1 MIRKVCEKMTGNMT
15 EGNPGKKL
23 FLFAIPMVLGNMF
36 QQLYNIADSVIV
48 GNYVGA
54 DALAAVGASTS
65 ITFLFI
71 AIATGAGIGSSVIIS
86 QLFGARQ
93 FGKMKSAIWTI
104 LISMLALSSILM
116 IVGLISSDLILK
128 WMNTPEN
135 ILADALVYLKIY
147 FMGIVFLFLYNTLT
161 SIFNAL
167 GQSKIPLC
175 FLIFSSILNI
185 VLDLVFVIRFSMGVA
200 GVAVATLIAQGLSAL
215 LSFGVLAYKL
225 HQMNITEPSV
235 RFDRKILMN
244 IFRVAIPSIIQQS
257 IVSIGSILVQS
268 LVNQN
273 GEIVMAGYTAAT
285 KVDSIAIMP
294 MVNVGSA
301 MSTFTAQNI
310 GAKKPDRIPK
320 GLKSAWIMILSIGL
334 SITLLL
340 FIWGDV
346 LIGAFVDSKL
356 NQDVI
361 KVGVEYLRVVS
372 VFYVVMG
379 TMNIFNGVLR
389 GAGDMKVFMISTLCN
404 LTSRVILAY
413 GLYAIVG
420 AGAIWWSI
428 PAGWFV
434 GLAIALLRF
443 RRGKWKEKCL
453 V

>member
-1 MIRKVCEKMTGNMT
+1 MAGNMT

-23 FLFAIPMVLGNMF
+23 FLFAVPMVLGNIF

-71 AIATGAGIGSSVIIS
+71 AVATGVGIGASVIIS
-86 QLFGARQ
+86 QLFGAKQ
-93 FGKMKSAIWTI
+93 FGKMKSAIYTI
-104 LISMLALSSILM
+104 LISILVLSSLLM
-116 IVGLISSDLILK
+116 ILGLACSNLILNG
-128 WMNTPEN
+128 MNTPKE
-135 ILADALVYLKIY
+135 IIGDASVYLRIY

-167 GQSKIPLC
+167 GESKIPLF
-175 FLIFSSILNI
+175 FLMFSSLLNI

-200 GVAVATLIAQGLSAL
+200 GVAIATLIAQGLSAIMSL
-215 LSFGVLAYKL
+215 CVLIYRIHKM
-225 HQMNITEPSV
+225 QITEKS
-235 RFDRKILMN
+235 RFFDAQIL
-244 IFRVAIPSIIQQS
+244 FRICHVAIPSTIQQS
-257 IVSIGSILVQS
+257 IVSIGMILVQS
-268 LVNQN
+268 LVNKS
-273 GEIVMAGYTAAT
+273 GAVVMAGYAAAT
-285 KVDSIAIMP
+285 KIDSIAIMP

-310 GAKKPDRIPK
+310 GAQKAERVPK
-320 GLKSAWIMILSIGL
+320 GLKAAWFMILGIGL

-340 FIWGDV
+340 FVYGDV
-346 LIGAFVDSKL
+346 LIGAFVDTESNL
-356 NQDVI
+356 DVI

-372 VFYVVMG
+372 VFYIVMG

-404 LTSRVILAY
+404 LSSRVILAY
-413 GLYAIVG
+413 ALSYLVG
-420 AGAIWWSI
+420 ADAIWWSI

-434 GLAIALLRF
+434 GLIIAVMRF
-443 RRGKWKEKCL
+443 LTGKWKEKRL
-453 V
+453 I